1 MDRTRITFCTDVD
14 KSVIV
19 HNFEKRGWTQ
29 VGPEDD
35 WNFYW
40 AVTQS
45 CRNIFSVETGYRM
58 DDNQYINP
66 FQS

>member
-1 MDRTRITFCTDVD
+1 MIIEFIGMDRTRITFCTDVD

-40 AVTQS
+40 
-45 CRNIFSVETGYRM
+45 
-58 DDNQYINP
+58 
-66 FQS
+66 